1 MRPIGHQLNVTSCD
15 GDEQTCDKRE
25 HSYRGEM
32 IPQDGNDVKLQPPV
46 DIAQLMAT
54 QSRVVFVNDGQPS
67 GSSGFVTSPYHASPS
82 PKTSSTKEARRSY
95 KRSHSEH
102 LTFYPYKNKLVEAT
116 EATQTR
122 DQKCKNAKKR
132 EDKKSVR
139 RKANKQ
145 PDKTRTPD
153 RVMRA
158 GPLGVSGS

>member
-1 MRPIGHQLNVTSCD
+1 
-15 GDEQTCDKRE
+15 
-25 HSYRGEM
+25 M

-116 EATQTR
+116 EATQT
-122 DQKCKNAKKR
+122 KETKNVKMQ
-132 EDKKSVR
+132 
-139 RKANKQ
+139 RKE
-145 PDKTRTPD
+145 KTRK
-153 RVMRA
+153 V
-158 GPLGVSGS
+158 